1 MEMNLRRDIVF
12 IREKTAPEDS
22 DWFSVIK
29 RIFKSNSHFPNF
41 VHFEIKGRFITILTE
56 LAVPVLW
63 KMPRQKEV
71 SCCALDTSSLFL
83 RCS

>member
-1 MEMNLRRDIVF
+1 MNSRRDIAF
-12 IREKTAPEDS
+12 IREKAGPEDS
-22 DWFSVIK
+22 AWFSVIK

-41 VHFEIKGRFITILTE
+41 VHFEIKECFTTIFTE

-63 KMPRQKEV
+63 KMPRQTERA
-71 SCCALDTSSLFL
+71 CHAPDTSSLFL